1 MTTTVVAV
9 IPALN
14 EEDAIGGVVRGLLAE
29 LPQLATVFVVD
40 NGSTDR
46 TGVRAA
52 EAGAQVVSEPRRGY
66 GRACLAGVRA
76 ASSADIVLLLDGD
89 GADDTSGALSVLEPL
104 LAGRADLS
112 VGTRVAGDREAGSM
126 TPQQLLGNRLAAA
139 ILRRK
144 YSLGV
149 SDPGPLRAIRREML
163 LAMGMTEMSYGW
175 TIEMTAKAARLGLRY
190 VEVPVTY
197 RRRVGRSKVGGTLH
211 GSVGAGISILV
222 ALWRCRNW
230 EPVGAATW

>member
-14 EEDAIGGVVRGLLAE
+14 EEDAIAGVVCRLLAE
-29 LPQLATVFVVD
+29 LPQPATVCVVD

-76 ASSADIVLLLDGD
+76 AGGAEVLLLLDGD
-89 GADDTSGALSVLEPL
+89 GADDTSAALTVLEPL

-112 VGTRVAGDREAGSM
+112 VGARVAADREAGSM

-144 YSLGV
+144 YGLGV
-149 SDPGPLRAIRREML
+149 SDPGPMRAIRREAL
-163 LAMGMTEMSYGW
+163 LAMAMSEMSYGW

-190 VEVPVTY
+190 VEVPVAY
-197 RRRVGRSKVGGTLH
+197 RRRAGRSKVGGTLR
-211 GSVGAGISILV
+211 GSVGAGISILRS
-222 ALWRCRNW
+222 LWRCRNW
-230 EPVGAATW
+230 EPVGSA